1 MAIPKIAKVTWG
13 ASFANTW
20 LFFSA
25 PDTPSPLPIA
35 RGAVHES
42 DAGNRDFW
50 QQRDDRELVID
61 VVMIPKLI
69 TNSVTGFSDAT
80 TGVQEALLWMQ
91 KQNIF
96 RFYPDKDAGS
106 FHSCYLIDFDP
117 ERDIRFEQGGAR
129 RRVRLRMRDTSATAF
144 LEY

>member
-1 MAIPKIAKVTWG
+1 MAPPKTAKITWG

-20 LFFSA
+20 LFFGA
-25 PDTPSPLPIA
+25 PDSPTPLPIA

-50 QQRDDRELVID
+50 QQRDDRELV
-61 VVMIPKLI
+61 VEAVMIPKTI
-69 TNSVTGFSDAT
+69 TNSVTGYSDAT

-91 KQNIF
+91 KQNPF
-96 RFYPDKDAGS
+96 RYFPDKDSGS
-106 FHSCYLIDFDP
+106 FHTCYLIDFDP
-117 ERDIRFEQGGAR
+117 ERDIRFEPGGNR
-129 RRVRLRMRDTSATAF
+129 RRVRLRMRDTTATAF